1 MGSPSRVKVCA
12 LCASA
17 AVLLGGA
24 SCKRA
29 AESRRVEKPLPSS
42 SAAPPLDRLAAGELP
57 PGRDA
62 LFGLIIPR
70 GMAVQGQFKDSAL
83 AFGAMDSEAVAN
95 YVRDRV
101 SVSHVEVGAA
111 RTIFPAARIKDG
123 PPGRVFR
130 IEVIG
135 EGAGTRLLVEDVTP
149 PPPRPAEN
157 ISDSER
163 WRRAGFSRDGKP
175 LDMNALK

>member
-1 MGSPSRVKVCA
+1 
-12 LCASA
+12 
-17 AVLLGGA
+17 
-24 SCKRA
+24 
-29 AESRRVEKPLPSS
+29 
-42 SAAPPLDRLAAGELP
+42 
-57 PGRDA
+57 
-62 LFGLIIPR
+62 
-70 GMAVQGQFKDSAL
+70 
-83 AFGAMDSEAVAN
+83 MDSEAVAN

-149 PPPRPAEN
+149 PPPPPVEN